1 MHAQLIHCLALAY
14 LVRQNLLRW
23 LQLYPLSTTESE
35 SGETMNQHQIA
46 DYVQHHE
53 NYSRLAHARE
63 HLTSKREL
71 GRPMM

>member
-53 NYSRLAHARE
+53 DRPVLCLASNVFLVNKAC
-63 HLTSKREL
+63 
-71 GRPMM
+71 G